1 MSSRPLELFDL
12 PKLTH
17 FRNEIISLDCA
28 QILTCGNPLRAVN
41 FLAHLN
47 PTRRI
52 YTAIH
57 ESEGDDEL
65 LGSIRQQDGENFA
78 RLTYLAT
85 IGVAEPDVL
94 PLIEHLIKQAKHW
107 RAYQVVAEIEEDSPL
122 FQPLRQ
128 SGFSVYGRQRIWDLS
143 DVALPDESPSYWRRA
158 KDLDRI
164 SVQSLQRQLVPPLLQ
179 QVESFDDPKRGLIC
193 KNEEL
198 LAYVDALY
206 GARGIFL
213 RPLIHPNADIVKE
226 KLIGLL
232 VRNIANRRQR
242 PIYFCVRS
250 YQAWVEP
257 ILEEMEA
264 SVGPRMVVMVKHLI
278 NTQRVEK
285 SVPIGADAAW
295 ANPAAPI
302 QSSSKIEGKESLSID

>member
-1 MSSRPLELFDL
+1 MSPRPLELFDL
-12 PKLTH
+12 PKLPQ

-28 QILTCGNPLRAVN
+28 RILTRGNPLRAVN
-41 FLAHLN
+41 FLAHFN

-57 ESEGDDEL
+57 EIEGGEAL
-65 LGSIRQQDGENFA
+65 LGSIRQEDGETFA
-78 RLTYLAT
+78 RLTYLAP
-85 IGVAEPDVL
+85 IGATTTDVL
-94 PLIEHLIKQAKHW
+94 PLIEHLIRQAKHW
-107 RAYQVVAEIEEDSPL
+107 HAYQVVAEIEGDSPL

-128 SGFSVYGRQRIWDLS
+128 SGFSVYSRQRVWDLS
-143 DVALPDESPSYWRRA
+143 KITSPEQPHSYWRHA
-158 KDLDRI
+158 KEIDRFDI
-164 SVQSLQRQLVPPLLQ
+164 QRLQRQIVPPLLQ
-179 QVESFDDPKRGLIC
+179 QVESFDHPRRGLIC
-193 KNEEL
+193 KHTEL

-213 RPLIHPNADIVKE
+213 RPLIHPNADVVQE
-226 KLIGLL
+226 KLGGLL
-232 VRNIANRRQR
+232 AENLTNRRQR

-264 SVGPRMVVMVKHLI
+264 SPGPRMAVMVKHLAS
-278 NTQRVEK
+278 TQRAELTI
-285 SVPIGADAAW
+285 PAGADTAW

-302 QSSSKIEGKESLSID
+302 HSSKIKGK

>member
-1 MSSRPLELFDL
+1 MTPRPLEFFDL
-12 PKLTH
+12 PKLSH

-28 QILTCGNPLRAVN
+28 RILTRGNPLRVAN
-41 FLAHLN
+41 FLAHFN

-57 ESEGDDEL
+57 ERKGGEAL
-65 LGSIRQQDGENFA
+65 LGSIRQQEGETFA
-78 RLTYLAT
+78 RLTYLAPASA
-85 IGVAEPDVL
+85 IEADVL

-107 RAYQVVAEIEEDSPL
+107 RAYLVVADIEEDSPL

-128 SGFSVYGRQRIWDLS
+128 SGFSVYGRQRVWDLS
-143 DVALPDESPSYWRRA
+143 AVDLPSESPIYWRRVKA
-158 KDLDRI
+158 TDSI
-164 SVQSLQRQLVPPLLQ
+164 AVQSLQRQLVPPLLQ
-179 QVESFDDPKRGLIC
+179 QVENFDRPKRGLVC
-193 KNEEL
+193 MNDEL

-226 KLIGLL
+226 KLLSLL
-232 VRNIANRRQR
+232 AQNLVNRRQR
-242 PIYFCVRS
+242 PVYFCVRA

-264 SVGPRMVVMVKHLI
+264 SAGPRMVVMVKHLVNI
-278 NTQRVEK
+278 QRAEK
-285 SVPIGADAAW
+285 TLPAAADTAW
-295 ANPAAPI
+295 ANPAVNI
-302 QSSSKIEGKESLSID
+302 SGKKISHWKSK